1 MSLESLIHPIK
12 VRVAAAVAVVK
23 ADADKKIALVVSTA
37 KADKALIAADVKTAV
52 TAGEAAISEATPEL
66 EAIAKA
72 GYKAAK
78 LAVEAALAS
87 HGL

>member
-1 MSLESLIHPIK
+1 MSLESLLHPIQ
-12 VRVAAAVAVVK
+12 VRVAVAVAAVKADAVKEIAVVK
-23 ADADKKIALVVSTA
+23 ATA
-37 KADKALIAADVKTAV
+37 AKDKAIIAADVKTAV

-72 GYKAAK
+72 GYAAAK

>member
-12 VRVAAAVAVVK
+12 VRVAAALALAK
-23 ADADKKIALVVSTA
+23 ADADKEILVVKATA
-37 KADKALIAADVKTAV
+37 AKDKAIIAADVKTAV

-72 GYKAAK
+72 GYAAAK
-78 LAVEAALAS
+78 AAVEAALAS